1 MINYIIPTTVVDSFL
16 DDPLWIKEFALKQEF
31 TTDPANKWPGKR
43 TKDIVELDPVLF
55 SHIVNKFFSL
65 FYDHEETQVRWQANA
80 YFHMIDETYDTGWVH
95 RDQGRLITGVVYLN
109 EGNNSGTSIYES
121 ISPGLQLTNAAILN
135 ACFKEPEENTKLL
148 EQYRHDNNS
157 QFKESIVVKNKFNRL
172 IAFDSHLHHSA
183 NNFFGSDLTSR
194 LTLVFFISKLDV
206 NAFPLQRLRR
216 TI

>member
-16 DDPLWIKEFALKQEF
+16 DDPDWVRNFALKQEF
-31 TTDPANKWPGKR
+31 AVDPINQWPGKR
-43 TKDIVELDPVLF
+43 TKDIAELNPALF
-55 SHIVNKFFSL
+55 GHIINKFFSV
-65 FYDHEETQVRWQANA
+65 FYDHEETQVRWKASA
-80 YFHMIDETYDTGWVH
+80 YFHMIDESYETGWVH

-109 EGNNSGTSIYES
+109 EGDGSGTSVYEP

-135 ACFKEPEENTKLL
+135 VSLKDPEENTPLL
-148 EQYRHDNNS
+148 KKYRDDSNS

-172 IAFDSHLHHSA
+172 IAFDSHLHHAA
-183 NNFFGSDLTSR
+183 NNFFGTDTSSR

-206 NAFPLQRLRR
+206 NAFPLQRVRR